1 MVSLRTVV
9 PDGISVVDGDSEGRG
24 RLSTR
29 NSNEARVK
37 AIVNS
42 RTGARVATASDTMG
56 TRVVVESDGI
66 TDSGSGGVRGED

>member
-9 PDGISVVDGDSEGRG
+9 PDRISVVDGDSEGRG
-24 RLSTR
+24 RLSAR
-29 NSNEARVK
+29 NSNEARVE

-42 RTGARVATASDTMG
+42 RTGARIATASNTVG

-66 TDSGSGGVRGED
+66 ADSGSSRVGRKD